1 MSFRPHL
8 ERVVRDGISLLVDPD
23 AATRDVVVAFTDRRA
38 GHSRSPYDSLNLSA
52 ATGDDPGTV
61 ARNRDAAAAASGLE
75 GSQLVSAQQ
84 VHGTIVAEAAAAR
97 DGDVGDADAIA
108 VRSGGHVATILSADC
123 VPIVIAGDDGVVA
136 AHAGRRGLVGGVIEA
151 AVAAAGAPWAA
162 WVGPCIHA
170 CCYEVGPEVVAAF
183 EERDLPVADPSHVD
197 PGRAAVAILYRLGVA
212 HVASSSDCTSCDA
225 RYFSYRRDGV
235 TGRQGVLAGFL

>member
-8 ERVVRDGISLLVDPD
+8 ERIDRDGIALLVDPE
-23 AATRDVVVAFTDRRA
+23 AATHDIVVAFTDRRA
-38 GHSRSPYDSLNLSA
+38 GHSRSPYDSLNLSS

-61 ARNRDAAAAASGLE
+61 ARNRDAAAAAAGFE
-75 GSQLVSAQQ
+75 GSELVFARQ
-84 VHGTIVAEAAAAR
+84 VHGTTVAEAVAAR
-97 DGDVGDADAIA
+97 DGDVGEADAIV
-108 VRSGGHVATILSADC
+108 VRSAGRVATILSADC
-123 VPIVIAGDDGVVA
+123 VPVVIAGADGLVA

-183 EERDLPVADPSHVD
+183 EEHDLPVADRAHVD
-197 PGRAAVAILYRLGVA
+197 PGRAAVAILYRLGVE